1 MKAPVPFIA
10 LAALALTARAA
21 EPLVTFSVDPE
32 ESGQMIYAPM
42 GRLSAADPP
51 TGRLWFKVNVQNN
64 DDVDLTLT
72 SIRVTLTGIDVSI
85 PTNEICPA
93 GETTVVGDNNPD
105 GTTNQIITVPHPAP
119 ASVTVRLYFAP
130 NPTPKQIVRP
140 LVPYVPATPG
150 GKYYFP
156 ADEGDI
162 APDEYFSGGSHA
174 EGHSQFWGTDWHVY
188 RITETGA
195 ADNHGPANE
204 DYYGWGV
211 PIRAI
216 ADGIVLRTNTG
227 FDTNP
232 APDLRAMQLMA
243 TVNGGPIEDVKVT
256 RLSSARAATLT
267 RLASG
272 EVQFTEWSL
281 ANNSRQV
288 AQLGTPHTQ
297 AGESV
302 ADMAIDELSSKLVG
316 GALRLSNNALRIV
329 VWSAPTDGI
338 GIARMSN
345 VDVPGSD
352 VREVA
357 ITKISATEFA
367 TAART
372 GAGELQ
378 VNFWQVDKD
387 GSNAASLAADTTSGG
402 TSVCITQLSATRVAT
417 SMRANTT
424 NRLKHVI
431 WDFDGTATLTRPGTY
446 TGEGITRVAATI
458 NIDGQWVT
466 AYRTNGS
473 LKLARWAATPA
484 GVISS
489 DLTTT
494 AFGIIDTGLAI
505 TTGTGKDGPDN
516 CVTASILVGN
526 TFKINGWGN
535 PDAEPGDPAAL
546 GEQASNTAGAVTHV
560 SIDETSKGY
569 HFVGART
576 AGGNLQ
582 IMTWNWATGGGNCI
596 YVLHG
601 NCRVLYAHFQD
612 GSIDTTSLY
621 PGAPVKAGQVLGH
634 MGNSGSAGSPHTHIH
649 ADRIDPTYDL
659 ANIAQTVADE
669 IAGNL
674 PTNSGT
680 RPFPFSEARAMAL
693 DDIQP
698 GGEGNAANSFATLS
712 GGGIYNDAKLGIR
725 PGINARY
732 VDRTATAQ
740 NPDGRKETQPGPP
753 AHGGPFHSVVQGLSA
768 APSGAR
774 MFIRGGSYAPAV
786 IFNTPMIVR
795 RYDYFSRQQPEGPA
809 VIGK

>member
-1 MKAPVPFIA
+1 
-10 LAALALTARAA
+10 
-21 EPLVTFSVDPE
+21 
-32 ESGQMIYAPM
+32 
-42 GRLSAADPP
+42 
-51 TGRLWFKVNVQNN
+51 
-64 DDVDLTLT
+64 
-72 SIRVTLTGIDVSI
+72 
-85 PTNEICPA
+85 
-93 GETTVVGDNNPD
+93 
-105 GTTNQIITVPHPAP
+105 
-119 ASVTVRLYFAP
+119 
-130 NPTPKQIVRP
+130 
-140 LVPYVPATPG
+140 
-150 GKYYFP
+150 
-156 ADEGDI
+156 
-162 APDEYFSGGSHA
+162 
-174 EGHSQFWGTDWHVY
+174 
-188 RITETGA
+188 
-195 ADNHGPANE
+195 
-204 DYYGWGV
+204 
-211 PIRAI
+211 
-216 ADGIVLRTNTG
+216 
-227 FDTNP
+227 
-232 APDLRAMQLMA
+232 
-243 TVNGGPIEDVKVT
+243 
-256 RLSSARAATLT
+256 
-267 RLASG
+267 
-272 EVQFTEWSL
+272 
-281 ANNSRQV
+281 
-288 AQLGTPHTQ
+288 
-297 AGESV
+297 
-302 ADMAIDELSSKLVG
+302 
-316 GALRLSNNALRIV
+316 
-329 VWSAPTDGI
+329 
-338 GIARMSN
+338 
-345 VDVPGSD
+345 

-372 GAGELQ
+372 VAGDLQ
-378 VNFWQVDKD
+378 VNFWQVDY
-387 GSNAASLAADTTSGG
+387 GRQQRRVTRGGHHERRHLGLHHAAERARAWPHPCAPTPQPAQACHLGYRLALRRS
-402 TSVCITQLSATRVAT
+402 
-417 SMRANTT
+417 RA
-424 NRLKHVI
+424 RS
-431 WDFDGTATLTRPGTY
+431 PY
-446 TGEGITRVAATI
+446 TGEVIARVAATI
-458 NIDGQWVT
+458 NIGGQWVT
-466 AYRTNGS
+466 AYAAAQRS

-698 GGEGNAANSFATLS
+698 GAKATRPTASPPSAAEESTTTPSLESDRASTRATS
-712 GGGIYNDAKLGIR
+712 I
-725 PGINARY
+725 ARLPRKIPMAARRRSPAHR
-732 VDRTATAQ
+732 RTAVHSTAWC
-740 NPDGRKETQPGPP
+740 K
-753 AHGGPFHSVVQGLSA
+753 A
-768 APSGAR
+768 
-774 MFIRGGSYAPAV
+774 
-786 IFNTPMIVR
+786 
-795 RYDYFSRQQPEGPA
+795 
-809 VIGK
+809 